1 MDTVLQQQT
10 DTNGQTIVTP
20 NERQA
25 LLQKLYEQHSFRKLH
40 FSLLI
45 FRTSKWPL
53 DLSTRIENQAYERS
67 QGIKVD

>member
-25 LLQKLYEQHSFRKLH
+25 LLQKLYEQVFLE
-40 FSLLI
+40 F
-45 FRTSKWPL
+45 
-53 DLSTRIENQAYERS
+53 
-67 QGIKVD
+67 